1 MITTNIWKS
10 KRVRQILLLVGSSI
24 MILWLLIVI
33 MFYKF
38 TVSKHEQFTLL
49 NLAGITNSLALQ
61 IDGDLHEQLFV
72 TYKSKDDIKKNEQDS
87 IYFSLHKLLKTNYE
101 ANMLRSPIYT
111 ISMNDSGMLYEFGV
125 TSDIVPY
132 FRHAYNTYHSS
143 LNDYYMSGGMIPEY
157 TDEFGMWLSAFAPI
171 KNSKGKTV
179 AVVMVDEKLDD
190 FLESVRSE
198 LLKAFVISFIIFSI
212 MIGLLLWQ
220 MGKILSREQQDKN
233 IIEGANQQISRINA
247 ELSDANAKLSSLD
260 LFRKEMIS
268 NISHDLRTPLSS
280 IIGFLDIIKT
290 SANQL
295 SLDERNKYLDIAFAE
310 SKRLNLLVSDLFELT
325 KLESGQ
331 IKIHKEPFNIYELV
345 SDIIQKY
352 ELKIKAKHI
361 DLNFEIQENLG
372 FAYGDIKYIDRVFQ
386 NLLDNAV
393 RYVDEGGYIK
403 IWMLDAGE
411 KFKIKVCNSGE
422 IIPQEDLDNIFDRYY
437 TKEKNDQARSGL
449 GLAIAKSIC
458 TLHDCTIRAESNE
471 YVNSFWFTVPKTQ

>member
-1 MITTNIWKS
+1 
-10 KRVRQILLLVGSSI
+10 
-24 MILWLLIVI
+24 
-33 MFYKF
+33 
-38 TVSKHEQFTLL
+38 
-49 NLAGITNSLALQ
+49 
-61 IDGDLHEQLFV
+61 
-72 TYKSKDDIKKNEQDS
+72 
-87 IYFSLHKLLKTNYE
+87 
-101 ANMLRSPIYT
+101 
-111 ISMNDSGMLYEFGV
+111 
-125 TSDIVPY
+125 
-132 FRHAYNTYHSS
+132 
-143 LNDYYMSGGMIPEY
+143 
-157 TDEFGMWLSAFAPI
+157 
-171 KNSKGKTV
+171 
-179 AVVMVDEKLDD
+179 
-190 FLESVRSE
+190 
-198 LLKAFVISFIIFSI
+198 

-280 IIGFLDIIKT
+280 IIGFLDIVKT

-295 SLDERNKYLDIAFAE
+295 STDEREKYLGIAYAE

-352 ELKIKAKHI
+352 QLKIKTKHI
-361 DLNFEIQENLG
+361 DLNFDIQENLG

-403 IWMLDAGE
+403 ISMLDAGE